1 MQPDRKQ
8 AVDMV
13 RTVALIGIAVVNLP
27 IMALPPEA
35 MLSLPTYP
43 PDRVAVLLV
52 EGLFQAKFFL
62 LFSFIFGWGMEI
74 QTLSAQRAGASF
86 ARRFSRRLMM
96 LALFGALHAVLVF
109 NGDILLLYALLGLAA
124 WMLKETSIRNLMI
137 IAAGLIPVAIL
148 CLALLAILLADFPLS
163 PAGPTL
169 AGNYAETVLA
179 RWRDWPETFV
189 FLLLFQG
196 HLALAAFL
204 VGMAAARSGFF
215 EPGNPGAVKLK
226 SRVPMLLG
234 LGLLVNGGYVL
245 GSLGSEVNP
254 VFHLL
259 GFCCLALGGPI
270 LSAAY
275 LGMALH
281 LSEVIQLPDWGRLA
295 GRNSLSCYVLQ
306 GVLAGLISG
315 GYGLGL
321 FGNLGQMTLLPVSL
335 AIALVSMILVAAF
348 ARRVGRGPLEVVL
361 RRVTYG

>member
-1 MQPDRKQ
+1 
-8 AVDMV
+8 MV

-27 IMALPPEA
+27 FMALPPEA
-35 MLSLPTYP
+35 MLTLPSP
-43 PDRVAVLLV
+43 GPDRVAVLFA

-96 LALFGALHAVLVF
+96 LALFGALHALLVF
-109 NGDILLLYALLGLAA
+109 AGDILLLYALLGIVA
-124 WMLKETSIRNLMI
+124 WALKGASVRRLMI
-137 IAAGLIPVAIL
+137 IAAGLVPVAFL
-148 CLALLAILLADFPLS
+148 CLGLLAIGVSELPLPIVEPGLGGS
-163 PAGPTL
+163 YPQ
-169 AGNYAETVLA
+169 TVLA
-179 RWRDWPETFV
+179 RWRDWPGAFA

-204 VGMAAARSGFF
+204 LGMAAARSGFF
-215 EPGNPGAVKLK
+215 ETGNPGAAKLK
-226 SRVPMLLG
+226 RKVPMLLG
-234 LGLLVNGGYVL
+234 LGLLVNGVYVL
-245 GSLGSEVNP
+245 GSLAGEVNP
-254 VFHLL
+254 VFNLL

-275 LGMALH
+275 LGLILRA
-281 LSEVIQLPDWGRLA
+281 SEAIRLPDWAVLA

-306 GVLAGLISG
+306 GVLAGLIFG

-321 FGNLGQMTLLPVSL
+321 FGRLGQMSLLPVSL
-335 AIALVSMILVAAF
+335 AVAVASMTLVAAL
-348 ARRVGRGPLEVVL
+348 ARRFSQGPLELIL

>member
-1 MQPDRKQ
+1 MQPDRNQ

-35 MLSLPTYP
+35 MLNLPISGS
-43 PDRVAVLLV
+43 DRVAVLLV

-74 QTLSAQRAGASF
+74 QALSAQRAGASF

-96 LALFGALHAVLVF
+96 LALFGTLHALLVF
-109 NGDILLLYALLGLAA
+109 TGDILLLYALLGIVA
-124 WMLKETSIRNLMI
+124 WVLKGASTRNLMI
-137 IAAGLIPVAIL
+137 IAAGLIPVAVL
-148 CLALLAILLADFPLS
+148 CLALLAILLSEFPLS
-163 PAGPTL
+163 TAGPSL
-169 AGNYAETVLA
+169 GGNFAEAVLA
-179 RWRDWPETFV
+179 RWRDWPGAFV

-215 EPGNPGAVKLK
+215 EAGNTDAAKLK
-226 SRVPMLLG
+226 HKVPTLLA
-234 LGLLVNGGYVL
+234 LGLLVNGCYVL
-245 GSLGSEVNP
+245 GSLAGEANP
-254 VFHLL
+254 AFDLL

-275 LGMALH
+275 LGLILRA
-281 LSEVIQLPDWGRLA
+281 SEAIRLPDWAVLA

-306 GVLAGLISG
+306 GVLAGLVLG
-315 GYGLGL
+315 GHGLGL
-321 FGNLGQMTLLPVSL
+321 FGSLGQMNLLPISL
-335 AIALVSMILVAAF
+335 AVAFASMTLVANF
-348 ARRVGRGPLEVVL
+348 ARRFGHGPLEAIL

>member
-1 MQPDRKQ
+1 
-8 AVDMV
+8 
-13 RTVALIGIAVVNLP
+13 
-27 IMALPPEA
+27 

-74 QTLSAQRAGASF
+74 QTLSAQRVGASF

-109 NGDILLLYALLGLAA
+109 NGDILVLYALLGLAA

-148 CLALLAILLADFPLS
+148 CLALLAILLADFPL
-163 PAGPTL
+163 PTAGPTL
-169 AGNYAETVLA
+169 GGNYAETVLA
-179 RWRDWPETFV
+179 RWRDWSETFV

-234 LGLLVNGGYVL
+234 LGLLVNGAMCWAVWGAK
-245 GSLGSEVNP
+245 S
-254 VFHLL
+254 
-259 GFCCLALGGPI
+259 I
-270 LSAAY
+270 LFSTY
-275 LGMALH
+275 
-281 LSEVIQLPDWGRLA
+281 W
-295 GRNSLSCYVLQ
+295 
-306 GVLAGLISG
+306 
-315 GYGLGL
+315 
-321 FGNLGQMTLLPVSL
+321 
-335 AIALVSMILVAAF
+335 AF
-348 ARRVGRGPLEVVL
+348 AVWLWVGRFSRPPIWAWLCTSPKSYSCLIGGGWP
-361 RRVTYG
+361 GAIH